1 MDDLY
6 DMLESLEYD
15 SGIRIEDSA
24 GNIVFINK
32 GIDCIYIIMFNSSIY
47 TYSSIKDA
55 VEFLRRRL
63 ITPYRV
69 YEY

>member
-1 MDDLY
+1 
-6 DMLESLEYD
+6 MLESLEHD

-32 GIDCIYIIMFNSSIY
+32 SIDCIYVVMFNSSIY
-47 TYSSIKDA
+47 AYSSIKDA

>member
-1 MDDLY
+1 VDDLCY
-6 DMLESLEYD
+6 ILESLEYD
-15 SGIRIEDSA
+15 SGIRIEDA
-24 GNIVFINK
+24 EGNIVFINK
-32 GIDCIYIIMFNSSIY
+32 GIDCIYTIMFNSSIH